1 MARPKVIIQIYP
13 MLPADGME
21 GRIAAAPLGRDRDL
35 YHRVL
40 HDWTDLVRLA
50 DDLGVWG
57 ISTIEHHLHSEG
69 YEVGPNPGVL
79 NGYWASM
86 VKNAYIGS
94 LGYVM
99 ATQDPIRVAEETAIL
114 DHLTRGRFFVGLARG
129 YQSRWTNILGQHGGA
144 VAALGDKSDE
154 DWRNRDLFEER
165 TEMLLK
171 CWTEESLEFKGNS
184 YEVPFPYE
192 TGVLDYPARRIASR
206 AGTSGEVDAA
216 GAVRRVSVVPKPYTL
231 PHPPVFV
238 ATSKSPETIVYCAER
253 GFIPTYFMPIKAIAE
268 HSHLYVEAAAAA
280 GIDRR
285 HGERQNVV
293 RWPHITPTAAEYDR
307 RLHDYDLDIY
317 QNFYGPFF
325 PQFPN
330 EPGTDHIAAMKESD
344 IFIGGTVEQSVE
356 AWQQLVEQVP
366 AEYITLIWHYAQ
378 IPKDEV
384 AEEMTLFMEE
394 VLPRLDV
401 PDFDAVPSAGTPPDA
416 P

>member
-21 GRIAAAPLGRDRDL
+21 GRIAAAPLGRNREL
-35 YHRVL
+35 YHQVL

-99 ATQDPIRVAEETAIL
+99 ATQDPIRVAEETAVL

-165 TEMLLK
+165 T
-171 CWTEESLEFKGNS
+171 
-184 YEVPFPYE
+184 
-192 TGVLDYPARRIASR
+192 
-206 AGTSGEVDAA
+206 
-216 GAVRRVSVVPKPYTL
+216 
-231 PHPPVFV
+231 
-238 ATSKSPETIVYCAER
+238 
-253 GFIPTYFMPIKAIAE
+253 
-268 HSHLYVEAAAAA
+268 
-280 GIDRR
+280 
-285 HGERQNVV
+285 
-293 RWPHITPTAAEYDR
+293 
-307 RLHDYDLDIY
+307 
-317 QNFYGPFF
+317 
-325 PQFPN
+325 
-330 EPGTDHIAAMKESD
+330 
-344 IFIGGTVEQSVE
+344 
-356 AWQQLVEQVP
+356 
-366 AEYITLIWHYAQ
+366 
-378 IPKDEV
+378 
-384 AEEMTLFMEE
+384 
-394 VLPRLDV
+394 
-401 PDFDAVPSAGTPPDA
+401 
-416 P
+416 

>member
-1 MARPKVIIQIYP
+1 MARPKVIVQIYP

-21 GRIAAAPLGRDRDL
+21 GRIAAAPLGRDGDL

-40 HDWTDLVRLA
+40 HEWTDLVRLA

-57 ISTIEHHLHSEG
+57 VSTIEHHLHSEG

-79 NGYWASM
+79 NGYWAAI

-114 DHLTRGRFFVGLARG
+114 DHLTRGKFFVGLARG

-154 DWRNRDLFEER
+154 DHRNRALFTER
-165 TEMLLK
+165 TEMLIK
-171 CWTEESLEFKGNS
+171 CWTEESLELKGAS
-184 YEVPFPYE
+184 YEAPYPHE
-192 TGVLDYPARRIASR
+192 TGIVGYPARRIASL
-206 AGTSGEVDAA
+206 AGTEGEVDDT
-216 GAVRRVSVVPKPYTL
+216 GSVRRVSVVPKPYTL

-253 GFIPTYFMPIKAIAE
+253 GFIPTYFMPTAAVAE

-280 GIDRR
+280 GIDRL
-285 HGERQNVV
+285 HGERQNIV

-330 EPGTDHIAAMKESD
+330 DPDADHIAAMKESD
-344 IFIGGTVEQSVE
+344 IFIGGTVEQSIE

-384 AEEMTLFMEE
+384 AEELTLFMEE

-401 PDFDAVPSAGTPPDA
+401 PDFDAASGAATADSAP
-416 P
+416 